1 MFPTMTTG
9 LIMKKI
15 VEGENLMIS
24 GDWGTGKTY
33 TFALYDFLSRFIIK
47 CRSDEQQ

>member
-9 LIMKKI
+9 LIIRKI

-47 CRSDEQQ
+47 CRLDELQ